1 MSASGAKRSA
11 QQAGSEQTPRKRSA
25 QQAGS
30 EQTPRKRSA
39 QRGPASLGLAGA
51 ERSSGLGLF
60 GGTFNPVHLGHLR
73 AADEVREALG
83 LRKVIFV
90 PSADPPFK
98 RDGTDPLADARQ
110 RMRWVESAVAD
121 NPAFAVDGLELEREG
136 PSYTVDTLRI
146 FAERLA
152 PERPVFIIGSD
163 AFAELPLWREPE
175 ALLTLASF
183 AVMTRPG
190 LPTSSAAGWLPQPLE
205 EAFTLS
211 DDGQGARHREGPTW
225 VRRIPITALDIS
237 STDVRRRL
245 SEGRSVRYLLPESI
259 LEDVTKSGVY
269 DARSIS

>member
-1 MSASGAKRSA
+1 MSTSG
-11 QQAGSEQTPRKRSA
+11 
-25 QQAGS
+25 
-30 EQTPRKRSA
+30 
-39 QRGPASLGLAGA
+39 
-51 ERSSGLGLF
+51 SGGVGLF

-83 LRKVIFV
+83 LGRVIFV

-98 RDGTDPLADARQ
+98 RDGTEPLADARQ
-110 RMRWVESAVAD
+110 RMRWVERAVFD

-136 PSYTVDTLRI
+136 PSYTVDTLRV

-175 ALLTLASF
+175 TLLTLASF

-190 LPTSSAAGWLPQPLE
+190 GPTSSAANWLPQPFAD
-205 EAFTLS
+205 AFTLS
-211 DDGQGARHREGPTW
+211 SDGQQALHREAPTS
-225 VRRIPITALDIS
+225 VRRVSITALDIS

-245 SEGRSVRYLLPESI
+245 SEGRSVRYLLPESV

-269 DARSIS
+269 GPRSSS